1 MCGVAGGFY
10 FGAEH
15 RPVESAVV
23 ARLNEWQRRR
33 GPDGEGLWLSADRRI
48 VLGHRRLAIIET
60 GPGGAQ
66 PMVDRSGRWTISYN
80 GEIYNYRELRAELE
94 ELGSCFLTNSDTEV
108 LIEVIARWG
117 EIGLLKLRGM
127 YAFAL
132 WDSLQQELWL
142 VRDPYGIKPLYFAER
157 AGTLWFASQARAL
170 ANCVPGPFPVE
181 PAALVGFHL
190 WGFVPE
196 PWTWWTGIR
205 PLPAGHVLRIRTG
218 GALHPAESY
227 SSIQL
232 AYINRPMP
240 PLDRRQLRELMLD
253 SVRHH
258 LVSDVPVGLF
268 LSSGV
273 DSTVLASLSTELGLR
288 LRTVTLAFDEYL
300 GTADDEAPLAEEVA
314 RALGTEHETV
324 RIGYGKFEELLS
336 EFLDCM
342 DQPTTDGLN
351 TFLVS
356 RAAAGTGLKV
366 ALSGLGGD
374 ELFGGYPSFRQ
385 IPKLQKWLGHAPWP
399 RVLGVGASKIIR
411 GVTAPWLPP
420 KFAGLFRYSRSV
432 AQAYF
437 LRRALYLDDEL
448 EALLDRDTLS
458 LGLER
463 LATIAELDKLVAPLV
478 EADAPYYAQ
487 VAVLEAG
494 WYMRN
499 QLLRDTDWSSM
510 AHGLEVRVPYVAP
523 ALLARLGPAI
533 ASAAPPTKRDLAACA
548 EYVPAAVLARAKTGF
563 TTPVNRWIRETTGIP
578 ARGLRGWAGYITRRF
593 DADTARPTHAVPTP
607 TLATVN

>member
-1 MCGVAGGFY
+1 
-10 FGAEH
+10 
-15 RPVESAVV
+15 
-23 ARLNEWQRRR
+23 
-33 GPDGEGLWLSADRRI
+33 
-48 VLGHRRLAIIET
+48 
-60 GPGGAQ
+60 
-66 PMVDRSGRWTISYN
+66 
-80 GEIYNYRELRAELE
+80 
-94 ELGSCFLTNSDTEV
+94 
-108 LIEVIARWG
+108 
-117 EIGLLKLRGM
+117 
-127 YAFAL
+127 
-132 WDSLQQELWL
+132 
-142 VRDPYGIKPLYFAER
+142 
-157 AGTLWFASQARAL
+157 
-170 ANCVPGPFPVE
+170 
-181 PAALVGFHL
+181 
-190 WGFVPE
+190 
-196 PWTWWTGIR
+196 
-205 PLPAGHVLRIRTG
+205 LPAGHVLRIRTG
-218 GALHPAESY
+218 GALRPAEAF

-240 PLDRRQLRELMLD
+240 PLERRQLRELMLD

-273 DSTVLASLSTELGLR
+273 DSTVLASLSAELGVR

-314 RALGTEHETV
+314 RSLGTEHETI

-336 EFLDCM
+336 EFLDSM

-356 RAAAGTGLKV
+356 RAAARTGLKV

-374 ELFGGYPSFRQ
+374 ELFGGYPSFHQ

-399 RVLGVGASKIIR
+399 KVLGVSASKIIR
-411 GVTAPWLPP
+411 GVTPPWLPP
-420 KFAGLFRYSRSV
+420 KFAGLFRYSGSV
-432 AQAYF
+432 AQAYY

-448 EALLDRDTLS
+448 EALLDRDTLC

-463 LATIAELDKLVAPLV
+463 LATIAALDKVVAPLA
-478 EADAPYYAQ
+478 EADAPHYAQ
-487 VAVLEAG
+487 VALLESA

-510 AHGLEVRVPYVAP
+510 AHSLEVRVPYVDP

-533 ASAAPPTKRDLAACA
+533 ASAAPPTKGDLAACA
-548 EYVPAAVLARAKTGF
+548 EHVPAAVLARAKTGF

-578 ARGLRGWAGYITRRF
+578 ARGLRGWAGYVKRQF
-593 DADTARPTHAVPTP
+593 GAEPARPTQPVSAPALVAV
-607 TLATVN
+607 N